1 MKIRLIGTAY
11 PYRGGLAIYNERLME
26 EFASQGNE
34 VCIETFS
41 LQYPKIL
48 FPGKTQYA
56 DWDNPSRFPIIRSIN
71 SINPFN
77 WIRVGNRI
85 RKEKPD
91 LVLVKY
97 WIPFMSPCFSTIIR
111 RIKKNNHTK
120 VICIVDNIIPH
131 EKRPFDGF
139 LTRLFTKSVD
149 GFIAMSQSVMD
160 DINQFD
166 KNKPRL
172 LSPHPLFDN
181 FGEKTDRK
189 IAMDKLGLDPN
200 DINLLF
206 FGLIREYKG
215 LDILIEALS
224 DQRLRDQPIKL
235 LVAGEFY
242 ESSKPYFDRIK
253 ELGLEDRIRVEE
265 RFIPDNEV
273 SLYFS
278 STDLVV
284 LPYKTAT
291 QSGVTQIGYH
301 FSKPMLVTDVG
312 GLGEIIIDK
321 KTGYVVEPSPKGVA
335 DAILDFA
342 ENRPEFSEGI
352 EDEKK
357 KYTWDRMTKSILK
370 IMEEI

>member
-131 EKRPFDGF
+131 E
-139 LTRLFTKSVD
+139 
-149 GFIAMSQSVMD
+149 
-160 DINQFD
+160 
-166 KNKPRL
+166 
-172 LSPHPLFDN
+172 
-181 FGEKTDRK
+181 
-189 IAMDKLGLDPN
+189 
-200 DINLLF
+200 
-206 FGLIREYKG
+206 
-215 LDILIEALS
+215 
-224 DQRLRDQPIKL
+224 
-235 LVAGEFY
+235 
-242 ESSKPYFDRIK
+242 
-253 ELGLEDRIRVEE
+253 
-265 RFIPDNEV
+265 
-273 SLYFS
+273 
-278 STDLVV
+278 
-284 LPYKTAT
+284 
-291 QSGVTQIGYH
+291 
-301 FSKPMLVTDVG
+301 
-312 GLGEIIIDK
+312 
-321 KTGYVVEPSPKGVA
+321 
-335 DAILDFA
+335 
-342 ENRPEFSEGI
+342 
-352 EDEKK
+352 
-357 KYTWDRMTKSILK
+357 
-370 IMEEI
+370 